1 MHLVYPFRL
10 DLKILCFIDLY
21 DLPFNT
27 PPSVMTLFCIDFFV
41 HHTKASYYCR
51 IPIEYLIDFLI
62 DLMMGH
68 PPDA

>member
-1 MHLVYPFRL
+1 
-10 DLKILCFIDLY
+10 
-21 DLPFNT
+21 
-27 PPSVMTLFCIDFFV
+27 MTLFCIDFFV

-51 IPIEYLIDFLI
+51 IPSEYLIDFLI